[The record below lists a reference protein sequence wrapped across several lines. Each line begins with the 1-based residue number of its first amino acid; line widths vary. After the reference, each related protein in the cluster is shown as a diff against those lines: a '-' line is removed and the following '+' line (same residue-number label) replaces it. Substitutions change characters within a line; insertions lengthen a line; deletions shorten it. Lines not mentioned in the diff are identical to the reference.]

1 MVMEKCMK
9 VKMSQLVNLF
19 QAVGYG
25 QAPKWD
31 ADTMGEK
38 IGDINELI
46 DKDSAA
52 EIDDEDMKSLLKKIK
67 KAIKEDEEINLIDD
81 RGGKKAKAEKEEK
94 PSKKAAA
101 DDDDDDDDDS
111 DEDDDDD
118 DSDEDDDDDDSDED
132 DDDDDSD
139 EDEDSEDD
147 DEDSEDEDEE
157 EEKPKKRGPGR
168 PKGSGKKKVVDV
180 DDDDEEE
187 KPKKRGPG
195 RPKGSGKK
203 KKAADD
209 DDDDDEKPAKKKKS
223 KKVGVIAYITQ
234 LLTKAGEN
242 DKPITEKKIL
252 DKLEAKFPDNERA
265 SMRVT
270 FRSQVPYR
278 FKKVRDLHVHGER
291 KTGMWIDPN
300 DPTGKKVKKSK
311 KTIRDEDE

>member
-81 RGGKKAKAEKEEK
+81 RGGKKAKEEK
-94 PSKKAAA
+94 PSKKKATAEDDEDDEDS
-101 DDDDDDDDDS
+101 DDDDDDDADESDEDEEDEDADESEDEDEDTDD
-111 DEDDDDD
+111 DEDDDD
-118 DSDEDDDDDDSDED
+118 EDDE
-132 DDDDDSD
+132 
-139 EDEDSEDD
+139 
-147 DEDSEDEDEE
+147 
-157 EEKPKKRGPGR
+157 PVKRKPGR
-168 PKGSGKKKVVDV
+168 PKGSGKKKKVVEDDDEDDD

-242 DKPITEKKIL
+242 DKPITENKIL